1 MRFNQSAHALFGDSQ
16 QEGLMA
22 QRKNRAAARRFW
34 LSADCA
40 KFSAPAAAIAIA
52 SATFDRIRFEY
63 DTALPPSDQTSRQ
76 LNRRTLAEGQDGVR
90 MNVDD
95 FA

>member
-1 MRFNQSAHALFGDSQ
+1 LAVVAAGALGV
-16 QEGLMA
+16 
-22 QRKNRAAARRFW
+22 AALFW

-52 SATFDRIRFEY
+52 SATIERIRFEY

-76 LNRRTLAEGQDGVR
+76 LHQRTFAKGRDGVR